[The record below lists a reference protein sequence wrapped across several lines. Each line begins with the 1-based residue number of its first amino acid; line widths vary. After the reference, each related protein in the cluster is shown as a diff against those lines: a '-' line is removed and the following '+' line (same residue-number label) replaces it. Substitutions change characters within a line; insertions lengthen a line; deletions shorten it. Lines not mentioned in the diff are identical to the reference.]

1 MSDTRPAHRHR
12 VNLVG
17 EDLARAMAR
26 AVLAGDWAAA
36 RALADWLCET
46 QELLAGESA
55 VMPLRYDHTGA
66 RGCLHVERGHAGPAF
81 AIEGLKRYISGF
93 EPDFS
98 VDFFPRS
105 WAGRGCYPRDLVA
118 QLLLFSPGHDEPLAR
133 AAYRRQRGLALALSP
148 RLARASRE
156 DRLALCPGGAVLV
169 PREDDD
175 SDRAG

>member
-1 MSDTRPAHRHR
+1 MSEVRPKHRHR
-12 VNLVG
+12 GKVIG

-26 AVLAGDWAAA
+26 ALLAGDWVAA

-46 QELLAGESA
+46 QELPAEESA
-55 VMPLRYDHTGA
+55 VLPLHYDHTGA
-66 RGCLHVERGHAGPAF
+66 RGCLLVERGHAGPAF
-81 AIEGLKRYISGF
+81 AIEGLKRYAPGF

-105 WAGRGCYPRDLVA
+105 PSGRGCYPRDVMA

-133 AAYRRQRGLALALSP
+133 AAYRRQRGPALALSP
-148 RLARASRE
+148 RLVRASRE

-169 PREDDD
+169 PHEDDGGG
-175 SDRAG
+175 RAG

>member
-1 MSDTRPAHRHR
+1 MSQARPTDRHR
-12 VNLVG
+12 GSVVG

-46 QELLAGESA
+46 QQQPPTAGA
-55 VMPLRYDHTGA
+55 VVPLRYDHAGA
-66 RGCLHVERGHAGPAF
+66 KGCLLVERGHAGPAF
-81 AIEGLKRYISGF
+81 ALEGLKRYAPGF

-105 WAGRGCYPRDLVA
+105 PVGRGCYPRDVVA

-148 RLARASRE
+148 RLVRAGRE

-169 PREDDD
+169 PREDDG
-175 SDRAG
+175 DRAG

>member
-1 MSDTRPAHRHR
+1 MSEARPTDRHR
-12 VNLVG
+12 GSAVG
-17 EDLARAMAR
+17 EGLARAMAR

-46 QELLAGESA
+46 QQPAGERA
-55 VMPLRYDHTGA
+55 IMPLRYGHAGA
-66 RGCLHVERGHAGPAF
+66 RGCLLVERGPAGPSF
-81 AIEGLKRYISGF
+81 ALEGLKRYAPGF

-105 WAGRGCYPRDLVA
+105 PSGRGCYPRDVVA

-148 RLARASRE
+148 RLVRAGRE
-156 DRLALCPGGAVLV
+156 ERLALCPGGAVLV
-169 PREDDD
+169 PREDDG
-175 SDRAG
+175 DRAG